1 MTLAP
6 SLQTTQ
12 YRLARHYLNK
22 LRTADTAYR
31 RGQSSIAYGLTLFDQ
46 EWEQIR
52 HWQAWAAKQSASDD
66 ASAQLCKEFPLAGLE
81 VMSSRCNAADHA
93 VWLKAALE
101 SAQQFDDSEAERTLY
116 YELAMIYYR
125 LGSLERVEHLANQ
138 LLMLGEAA
146 SDLYSIQRA
155 VHLLGVFAEDRGRY
169 AEAEGYYQRA
179 LLLSMDLGVDD
190 GTGRALNG
198 LGAIAFYR
206 GDYEKAYGYLA
217 QQLELMEATGNK
229 NKICHA
235 LISMG
240 RILIG
245 LKAYDRAGTY
255 LQRAVNMCRTLGF
268 RRLLGVGLL
277 NLGESAAQQNQLE
290 SARRYFEEGIQA
302 VRSTNTQRQV
312 IRGLTMLGDTTMRL
326 GDLPEALAH
335 LQEGLHL
342 ARDAGLPRHICDLQR
357 NLANTY
363 LAMNDLDAARCALH
377 EALTLAQRL
386 GSAPQKVG
394 AVSSAIA
401 YFQRLGLHQQA
412 ALWAG
417 SISEEP
423 ILDQP
428 RYKVACQ
435 EIEAS
440 HGGETFQRTLGE
452 GKARSLDDVV
462 VEILELLA

>member
-1 MTLAP
+1 MTLSP

-12 YRLARHYLNK
+12 HRLARHYLNK

-31 RGQSSIAYGLTLFDQ
+31 RGQSSISYGLTLFDQ

-52 HWQAWAAKQSASDD
+52 HWQAWAAKQRASDD

-81 VMSSRCNAADHA
+81 VMSNRCNAADHA

-101 SAQQFDDSEAERTLY
+101 SAQQFHDSEAECTLY

-125 LGSLERVEHLANQ
+125 LGTLERVEHLANQ
-138 LLMLGEAA
+138 LLILGEAV
-146 SDLYSIQRA
+146 SDLLSIQRA
-155 VHLLGVFAEDRGRY
+155 VHLLGVFAEERGRY
-169 AEAEGYYQRA
+169 AEAECYYQRA
-179 LLLSMDLGVDD
+179 LQLSMELGVDD
-190 GTGRALNG
+190 ERGRALNG

-206 GDYEKAYGYLA
+206 GDYEKAYSYLS
-217 QQLELMEATGNK
+217 QQLELMEATGKK

-245 LKAYDRAGTY
+245 LKAYDRAEAY
-255 LQRAVNMCRTLGF
+255 LQRAVSMCRTLGF

-290 SARRYFEEGIQA
+290 TARNCFEEGIQA

-312 IRGLTMLGDTTMRL
+312 IRGLTMLGDIYMRL

-363 LAMNDLDAARCALH
+363 LAMNDLDAARCALR

-386 GSAPQKVG
+386 ESSPQKVA

-401 YFQRLGLHQQA
+401 YFQRLGLHEQV
-412 ALWAG
+412 ALW
-417 SISEEP
+417 EEP

-428 RYKVACQ
+428 LREPTGR

-440 HGGETFQRTLGE
+440 LGDE
-452 GKARSLDDVV
+452 AFKQALVQGKVRSLDEVV
-462 VEILELLA
+462 AQILGLLGAL